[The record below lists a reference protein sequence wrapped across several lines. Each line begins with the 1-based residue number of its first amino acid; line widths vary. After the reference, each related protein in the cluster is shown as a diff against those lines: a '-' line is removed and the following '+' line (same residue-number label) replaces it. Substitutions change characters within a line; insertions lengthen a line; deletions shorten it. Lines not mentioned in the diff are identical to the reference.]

1 MIEYQVDFPLS
12 AGRIFFWANNFYW
25 YLISSI
31 KNDSFSCDMYMHGF
45 VVALFFSFNLFIV
58 CWLLLP
64 RRAVF
69 IFCVSESFVLVPTTR
84 EFAWV
89 FDELILQED
98 FQFPPNFSA
107 SSYFHNLVS
116 TVINDSFI
124 PLLFAD
130 N

>member
-25 YLISSI
+25 FLISSI
-31 KNDSFSCDMYMHGF
+31 KNDSFSCDMYLYSWVCGG
-45 VVALFFSFNLFIV
+45 STGFNLFIV

-69 IFCVSESFVLVPTTR
+69 IFCVSENFVLVPTTR

-116 TVINDSFI
+116 TVTNNSFDSSFI
-124 PLLFAD
+124 
-130 N
+130 